1 MAENAKIVDDS
12 VLDHEL
18 NPEQAAAAK
27 KINGPMLILAGAGS
41 GKTRCITYKI
51 AHIVSYHK
59 VESDNV
65 LAVTF
70 TNKAAREMKA
80 RIQTLLDNRHLPF
93 KWMGTF
99 HSVCLKL
106 LKTCLANENVLRAL
120 GGAWYDGNFSI
131 YDDDDQKRILKEIMK
146 DDLGDDFDPAELR
159 KVHGAISRYKNTILS
174 KDGKA
179 VLQTPDIAML
189 NAEFVDQER
198 NAKYYAAYQKKL
210 FESNAMD
217 FDDLL
222 FNTVYMLQKL
232 PQLSQYWRKEF
243 QYVVVDEYQDT
254 NDVQYELLK
263 LLINPETKNV
273 TVVGDDDQSIY
284 GWRGANIGIIR
295 SFHRDFAPVT
305 IVKLERNYRSTA
317 NIVKGAGSVIAHNI
331 RPAEMQKN
339 VYSKEEAGELI
350 HVRYFEDD
358 RSEAMN
364 IAKAIS
370 QAGPNF
376 YAKTAVFYRTN
387 AQSRLLE
394 KALNDMRIPSV
405 IFGGTRFW
413 DRKEIKDILAYL
425 RVLANEKDD
434 AAYLRVINT
443 PPRSI
448 GKTTVEGVLAKVK
461 NKQGAFWDCLLS
473 EANGTGRGAP
483 KLKVFTDLVEKWRA
497 MMKSGDT
504 PLPILV
510 EHVIDDIAYKDFL
523 RKESETITVDKTSAD
538 ERIANLDEMINA
550 IREFDEDHPGATLD
564 AFLQDISLLTDG
576 DKKVDTSKG
585 LVTLMTIH
593 MAKGLEFNT
602 VHLAG
607 CDDEIFPL
615 VRGTSML
622 SMAEINEQ
630 MEEERRLFYVGC
642 TRAETKL
649 YLYHAERRFFQGN
662 IRPFAPSR
670 FLKELDPSV
679 VDFTP
684 CLNTRPSVP
693 GFVGNTRSSSSYGSY
708 GSSNYGSRPSYGS
721 SGSYGSSRSSGG
733 SFGGNSYGG
742 GSRGNYGGGSS
753 NSYGGGGSYGSRPA
767 AVPAA
772 IKKNDKHIVYRNPI
786 KVTPVKQTVPS
797 GPRVVYDEYSQ
808 DSNQNPYHVGARVRH
823 SKYGNGVIVKAYGS
837 GDNARVDV
845 RFDRDSMNRTIILK
859 YAALEVI
866 G

>member
-1 MAENAKIVDDS
+1 MANTVDGS
-12 VLDHEL
+12 VLDREL

-51 AHIVSYHK
+51 AHLVSFHN
-59 VESDNV
+59 VESNRV

-70 TNKAAREMKA
+70 TNKAAREMKD
-80 RIQTLLDNRHLPF
+80 RIQKLLDNRLPF
-93 KWMGTF
+93 MWMGTF

-106 LKTCLANENVLRAL
+106 LKLCLAKDFVIQAL
-120 GGAWYDGNFSI
+120 GGKWFDANFSI
-131 YDDDDQKRILKEIMK
+131 YDDDDQKRILKEILK
-146 DDLGDDFDPAELR
+146 DDLGDDYDAAEL
-159 KVHGAISRYKNTILS
+159 KKIHGAISRYKNTILY
-174 KDGKA
+174 KGDKA
-179 VLQTPDIAML
+179 TLQTPDIAMM
-189 NAEFVDQER
+189 NAEFADQER
-198 NAKYYAAYQKKL
+198 YAKYYAAYQKKL
-210 FESNAMD
+210 SESNAMD

-222 FNTVYMLQKL
+222 FNTVKMLQMVPEL
-232 PQLSQYWRKEF
+232 VRQLRRQF

-284 GWRGANIGIIR
+284 GWRGANIKIIR
-295 SFHRDFAPVT
+295 NFHRDFAPVT

-317 NIVKGAGSVIAHNI
+317 NIVKGAGSVIAHNV

-339 VYSKEEAGELI
+339 VFSKEESGELI

-358 RSEAMN
+358 RSEASN
-364 IAKAIS
+364 IAKAIA
-370 QAGPNF
+370 QAGPDF

-443 PPRSI
+443 PPRAI

-461 NKQGAFWDCLLS
+461 AGEGSLWDNLLT

-483 KLKVFTDLVEKWRA
+483 KLKGFTDLVIRWKN
-497 MMKSGDT
+497 MMNSGET
-504 PLPILV
+504 PLPILA
-510 EHVIDDIAYKDFL
+510 ENIINDIGYKEFL
-523 RKESETITVDKTSAD
+523 RKEDEVTAD

-642 TRAETKL
+642 TRAEKKL

-693 GFVGNTRSSSSYGSY
+693 SFVGNTRSSSSY
-708 GSSNYGSRPSYGS
+708 GSSNYGSRPSYGN
-721 SGSYGSSRSSGG
+721 SGSGNSYGNSYGNRSFGGASHGG
-733 SFGGNSYGG
+733 SFGGTRSGF
-742 GSRGNYGGGSS
+742 GGSS
-753 NSYGGGGSYGSRPA
+753 FGSRPA
-767 AVPAA
+767 PVPQS

-786 KVTPVKQTVPS
+786 KVASPKPAVPS
-797 GPRVVYDEYSQ
+797 GPHVVYDEYSQ
-808 DSNQNPYHVGARVRH
+808 VANQNPYQAGVRVRH
-823 SKYGNGVIVKAYGS
+823 SKYGNGVIMKAYGS

-845 RFDRDSMNRTIILK
+845 RFDRENINRTIILK
-859 YAALEVI
+859 YAALEII

>member
-1 MAENAKIVDDS
+1 MANIVDGS
-12 VLDHEL
+12 VLDREL

-27 KINGPMLILAGAGS
+27 KIDGPMLILAGAGS

-51 AHIVSYHK
+51 AHLVSHYN
-59 VESDNV
+59 VESNRV

-70 TNKAAREMKA
+70 TNKAAREMKD
-80 RIQTLLDNRHLPF
+80 RIQKLLNNRLPF
-93 KWMGTF
+93 MWMGTF

-106 LKTCLANENVLRAL
+106 LKLCLAKDFVIQAL
-120 GGAWYDGNFSI
+120 GGKWFDANFSI
-131 YDDDDQKRILKEIMK
+131 YDDDDQKRILKEILK
-146 DDLGDDFDPAELR
+146 DDLGEDYDAAELK
-159 KVHGAISRYKNTILS
+159 KVHGAISRYKNTILY
-174 KDGKA
+174 KGDKA
-179 VLQTPDIAML
+179 ILQTPEVAAM
-189 NAEFVDQER
+189 NAEFADEER
-198 NAKYYAAYQKKL
+198 KARYYAAYQKKL
-210 FESNAMD
+210 SESNAMD

-222 FNTVYMLQKL
+222 FNTVKMLQMVPEL
-232 PQLSQYWRKEF
+232 VRQLRRQF

-284 GWRGANIGIIR
+284 GWRGANIKIIR
-295 SFHRDFAPVT
+295 NFHRDFAPVT

-317 NIVKGAGSVIAHNI
+317 NIVKGAGSVIAHNV
-331 RPAEMQKN
+331 RPAEMQKV

-364 IAKAIS
+364 IAKAIA
-370 QAGPNF
+370 QAGPDF

-387 AQSRLLE
+387 AQSRVLE

-443 PPRSI
+443 PPRAI

-461 NKQGAFWDCLLS
+461 AGEGSLWDNLLA
-473 EANGTGRGAP
+473 EANGTGRSAP
-483 KLKVFTDLVEKWRA
+483 KLKGFTDLVIRWRA
-497 MMKSGDT
+497 MMNSGET
-504 PLPILV
+504 PLPILA
-510 EHVIDDIAYKDFL
+510 ETVIKETGYKEFL
-523 RKESETITVDKTSAD
+523 RKEDEITAD

-602 VHLAG
+602 VHIAG

-642 TRAETKL
+642 TRAEKKL

-693 GFVGNTRSSSSYGSY
+693 DFVGVTRSKPSF
-708 GSSNYGSRPSYGS
+708 GSSGYSSYGS
-721 SGSYGSSRSSGG
+721 SGSYGSSRSYGG
-733 SFGGNSYGG
+733 SGSSYGG
-742 GSRGNYGGGSS
+742 SS
-753 NSYGGGGSYGSRPA
+753 YGSYGSRPA
-767 AVPAA
+767 SVPAFV
-772 IKKNDKHIVYRNPI
+772 KKNDKHIVYRNPV
-786 KVTPVKQTVPS
+786 KVASPKPAVPS
-797 GPRVVYDEYSQ
+797 GPRIVYDEYSQ
-808 DSNQNPYHVGARVRH
+808 DTNQNPYHVGARVRH
-823 SKYGNGVIVKAYGS
+823 SKYGNGVIIKAYGS

-845 RFDRDSMNRTIILK
+845 RFDRDNMNRTIILK

>member
-18 NPEQAAAAK
+18 NSEQAAAAK

-51 AHIVSYHK
+51 AHIVSYYK
-59 VESDNV
+59 VDSDRV

-70 TNKAAREMKA
+70 TNKAAREMKD

-131 YDDDDQKRILKEIMK
+131 YDDDDQKRILKEILK
-146 DDLGDDFDPAELR
+146 DDLGDDYDAAELK
-159 KVHGAISRYKNTILS
+159 KVHGAISRYKNTILY
-174 KDGKA
+174 KDDKA
-179 VLQTPDIAML
+179 TLQTPDIAML
-189 NAEFVDQER
+189 NAEFADQER
-198 NAKYYAAYQKKL
+198 NARYYAAYQKKL

-232 PQLSQYWRKEF
+232 PQLSERWRNIF

-284 GWRGANIGIIR
+284 GWRGANIKIIR
-295 SFHRDFAPVT
+295 NFHRDFAPVT

-317 NIVKGAGSVIAHNI
+317 NIVKGAGSVIAHNV

-339 VYSKEEAGELI
+339 VFSKEEAGELI

-358 RSEAMN
+358 RAEASN
-364 IAKAIS
+364 IAKTVA
-370 QAGPNF
+370 QAGPDF
-376 YAKTAVFYRTN
+376 YAKTAIFYRTN
-387 AQSRLLE
+387 AQSRVLE
-394 KALNDMRIPSV
+394 KALNDLRIPSV

-413 DRKEIKDILAYL
+413 DRKEIKDVLAYL

-443 PPRSI
+443 PPRAI

-461 NKQGAFWDCLLS
+461 AGEGSFWDNLLT

-483 KLKVFTDLVEKWRA
+483 KLKVFTDLVTNWKN
-497 MMKSGDT
+497 MMTSGEY
-504 PLPILV
+504 PLPILA
-510 EHVIDDIAYKDFL
+510 EHIINDTGYKDFL
-523 RKESETITVDKTSAD
+523 RKEDEVTAD

-550 IREFDEDHPGATLD
+550 IREFDEEHPGATLD

-642 TRAETKL
+642 TRAEKKL

-693 GFVGNTRSSSSYGSY
+693 DFVGNTRSKPSYGSY
-708 GSSNYGSRPSYGS
+708 GSSNYGSRPSYGN
-721 SGSYGSSRSSGG
+721 SGS
-733 SFGGNSYGG
+733 GNSYGNSYGNRSFG
-742 GSRGNYGGGSS
+742 GASHGSSFGGTRSGFGGSS
-753 NSYGGGGSYGSRPA
+753 FGSRPA
-767 AVPAA
+767 PVPAS
-772 IKKNDKHIVYRNPI
+772 IKKNDKHIVYRNPV
-786 KVTPVKQTVPS
+786 KVVKAPAPS
-797 GPRVVYDEYSQ
+797 GPTIEYD
-808 DSNQNPYHVGARVRH
+808 NPYHEGARVRH
-823 SKYGNGVIVKAYGS
+823 SRYGTGVIMKAYGS

-845 RFDRDSMNRTIILK
+845 RFDRENMNRTIILK

>member
-1 MAENAKIVDDS
+1 MANIVDGS
-12 VLDHEL
+12 VLDREL

-51 AHIVSYHK
+51 AHLVSHHE
-59 VESDNV
+59 VESNRV

-70 TNKAAREMKA
+70 TNKAAREMKD
-80 RIQTLLDNRHLPF
+80 RIQKLLDSRLPF
-93 KWMGTF
+93 MWMGTF

-106 LKTCLANENVLRAL
+106 LKLCLAKDFVIQAL
-120 GGAWYDGNFSI
+120 GGKWFDANFSI
-131 YDDDDQKRILKEIMK
+131 YDDDDQKRILKEILK
-146 DDLGDDFDPAELR
+146 DDLGDDYDPAELK
-159 KVHGAISRYKNTILS
+159 KVHGAISRYKNTILY
-174 KDGKA
+174 KGDKA
-179 VLQTPDIAML
+179 TLQTPDIAMM
-189 NAEFVDQER
+189 NAEFADQER
-198 NAKYYAAYQKKL
+198 NARYYAAYQKKL
-210 FESNAMD
+210 SESNAMD

-222 FNTVYMLQKL
+222 FNTVKMLQMVPEL
-232 PQLSQYWRKEF
+232 VRHLRHQF

-284 GWRGANIGIIR
+284 GWRGANIKIIR
-295 SFHRDFAPVT
+295 NFHRDFAPVT

-317 NIVKGAGSVIAHNI
+317 NIVKGAGSVIAHNV

-339 VYSKEEAGELI
+339 VYSKEDAGELI

-358 RSEAMN
+358 RSEASN
-364 IAKAIS
+364 IAKAIA
-370 QAGPNF
+370 QAGPDF

-387 AQSRLLE
+387 AQSRVLE
-394 KALNDMRIPSV
+394 KALNDLRIPSV

-443 PPRSI
+443 PPRAI

-461 NKQGAFWDCLLS
+461 AGEGSLWDNLLA

-483 KLKVFTDLVEKWRA
+483 KLKGFTDLVIRWKN
-497 MMKSGDT
+497 MMNSGET
-504 PLPILV
+504 PLPILA
-510 EHVIDDIAYKDFL
+510 ENIINDTGYKDFL
-523 RKESETITVDKTSAD
+523 RKEDETTAD

-642 TRAETKL
+642 TRAEKKL

-684 CLNTRPSVP
+684 CLNTRPGVP
-693 GFVGNTRSSSSYGSY
+693 DFVGNTRSKPSYGSY
-708 GSSNYGSRPSYGS
+708 GSSSFGSRPSYGS
-721 SGSYGSSRSSGG
+721 SGSGNSYGNR

-742 GSRGNYGGGSS
+742 GSRGGYGNGSG
-753 NSYGGGGSYGSRPA
+753 SYGGGSYGSRPA
-767 AVPAA
+767 AVPAS

-786 KVTPVKQTVPS
+786 KVASPKPAAPS

-808 DSNQNPYHVGARVRH
+808 VANQNPYHVGARVRH

-837 GDNARVDV
+837 GDGARVDV

>member
-1 MAENAKIVDDS
+1 MANIVDGS
-12 VLDHEL
+12 VLDREL

-51 AHIVSYHK
+51 AHLVSHHN
-59 VESDNV
+59 VESNRV

-70 TNKAAREMKA
+70 TNKAAREMKE
-80 RIQTLLDNRHLPF
+80 RIQKLLDSRLSF
-93 KWMGTF
+93 MWMGTF

-106 LKTCLANENVLRAL
+106 LKLCLAKDFVIKEL
-120 GGAWYDGNFSI
+120 GGKWFDANFSI
-131 YDDDDQKRILKEIMK
+131 YDDDDQKRILKEILK
-146 DDLGDDFDPAELR
+146 DDLGDDYDAAELK
-159 KVHGAISRYKNTILS
+159 KVHGAISRYKNTILY
-174 KDGKA
+174 KGDKA
-179 VLQTPDIAML
+179 TLQTPDIAML
-189 NAEFVDQER
+189 NAEFADQER
-198 NAKYYAAYQKKL
+198 NARYYAAYQKKL
-210 FESNAMD
+210 SESNAMD

-222 FNTVYMLQKL
+222 FNTVKMLQMVPEL
-232 PQLSQYWRKEF
+232 VRQLRRQF

-284 GWRGANIGIIR
+284 GWRGANIKIIR
-295 SFHRDFAPVT
+295 NFHRDFAPVT

-317 NIVKGAGSVIAHNI
+317 NIVKGAGSVIAHNV

-339 VYSKEEAGELI
+339 VFSKEEAGELI

-358 RSEAMN
+358 RSEATN
-364 IAKAIS
+364 IAKAIA
-370 QAGPNF
+370 QAGPDF

-387 AQSRLLE
+387 AQSRVLE
-394 KALNDMRIPSV
+394 KALNDLRIPSV

-443 PPRSI
+443 PPRAI

-461 NKQGAFWDCLLS
+461 AGEGSLWDNLLA

-483 KLKVFTDLVEKWRA
+483 KLKGFTDLVVRWKN
-497 MMKSGDT
+497 MMNSGET
-504 PLPILV
+504 PLPILA
-510 EHVIDDIAYKDFL
+510 ETIINETGYKDFL
-523 RKESETITVDKTSAD
+523 RKEDEVSAD

-642 TRAETKL
+642 TRAEKKL

-684 CLNTRPSVP
+684 CLNTRPPVP
-693 GFVGNTRSSSSYGSY
+693 DFVGNTRSKPSYGSY
-708 GSSNYGSRPSYGS
+708 GGGFGTSNYGSRSSYGNLGSFGNSRS
-721 SGSYGSSRSSGG
+721 SGGSYSGNSYGSSRSGSG
-733 SFGGNSYGG
+733 SYGG
-742 GSRGNYGGGSS
+742 SS
-753 NSYGGGGSYGSRPA
+753 FGSRPA
-767 AVPAA
+767 SVPAS
-772 IKKNDKHIVYRNPI
+772 IKKNDKHIVYRNPV
-786 KVTPVKQTVPS
+786 KVASPKPAAPS
-797 GPRVVYDEYSQ
+797 GPHVVYDEYSQ
-808 DSNQNPYHVGARVRH
+808 VANQNPYHVGARVRH

-837 GDNARVDV
+837 GEGARVDV
-845 RFDRDSMNRTIILK
+845 CFDRDNMNRTIILK
-859 YAALEVI
+859 YAALEII

>member
-1 MAENAKIVDDS
+1 MAKNAKIVDDR
-12 VLDHEL
+12 VLDNEL
-18 NPEQAAAAK
+18 NSEQSAAAK
-27 KINGPMLILAGAGS
+27 KIDGPMLILAGAGS

-51 AHIVSYHK
+51 AHLVSFHD
-59 VESDNV
+59 VNSNNI

-70 TNKAAREMKA
+70 TNKAAREMKE
-80 RIQTLLDNRHLPF
+80 RIQILLDDRHLPF
-93 KWMGTF
+93 MWMGTF

-106 LKTCLANENVLRAL
+106 LKLCLAKDFVIQAL
-120 GGAWYDGNFSI
+120 GGKWFDANFSI
-131 YDDDDQKRILKEIMK
+131 YDDDDQKRILKEILK
-146 DDLGDDFDPAELR
+146 DDLGDDYDAAEL
-159 KVHGAISRYKNTILS
+159 KKIHGAISRYKNTILY
-174 KDGKA
+174 KGDKA
-179 VLQTPDIAML
+179 TLQTPDIAML
-189 NAEFVDQER
+189 NAEFADQER
-198 NAKYYAAYQKKL
+198 NARYYAAYQKKL
-210 FESNAMD
+210 SESNAMD

-222 FNTVYMLQKL
+222 FNTVKMLQMVPELVRHLRYK
-232 PQLSQYWRKEF
+232 F

-284 GWRGANIGIIR
+284 GWRGANIKIIR
-295 SFHRDFAPVT
+295 NFHRDFAPVT

-339 VYSKEEAGELI
+339 VFSKEEEGELI
-350 HVRYFEDD
+350 HVRYLEDD
-358 RSEAMN
+358 RSEASN
-364 IAKAIS
+364 IAKAIA
-370 QAGPNF
+370 QAGPDF

-387 AQSRLLE
+387 AQSRVLE
-394 KALNDMRIPSV
+394 KALNDLRIPSV

-443 PPRSI
+443 PPRAI

-461 NKQGAFWDCLLS
+461 AGEGSLWDNLLA
-473 EANGTGRGAP
+473 EANGTSRGAP
-483 KLKVFTDLVEKWRA
+483 KLKGFTDLVIRWKN
-497 MMKSGDT
+497 MMNSGET
-504 PLPILV
+504 PLPILA
-510 EHVIDDIAYKDFL
+510 ETIINETGYKDFL
-523 RKESETITVDKTSAD
+523 RKEDETTAD

-585 LVTLMTIH
+585 QVTLMTIH

-602 VHLAG
+602 VHIAG
-607 CDDEIFPL
+607 CDEEIFPL
-615 VRGTSML
+615 IRASAAMSG
-622 SMAEINEQ
+622 AEMNEQ

-642 TRAETKL
+642 TRAEKKL

-693 GFVGNTRSSSSYGSY
+693 SFVGNTRSKPSYGSYGGGSY
-708 GSSNYGSRPSYGS
+708 GSSN
-721 SGSYGSSRSSGG
+721 SYGSSRPSGG
-733 SFGGNSYGG
+733 SYSGNSFGSSRSGSGSYGG
-742 GSRGNYGGGSS
+742 SS
-753 NSYGGGGSYGSRPA
+753 YGSYGSRPA
-767 AVPAA
+767 AVPASV
-772 IKKNDKHIVYRNPI
+772 KKNDKHIVYRNPI
-786 KVTPVKQTVPS
+786 KVASPKPAAPS
-797 GPRVVYDEYSQ
+797 GPKVVYDEYSQ
-808 DSNQNPYHVGARVRH
+808 VANQNPYQAGVRVRH
-823 SKYGNGVIVKAYGS
+823 SKYGNGVIMKAYGS

-845 RFDRDSMNRTIILK
+845 RFDRENINRTIILK
-859 YAALEVI
+859 YAALEII